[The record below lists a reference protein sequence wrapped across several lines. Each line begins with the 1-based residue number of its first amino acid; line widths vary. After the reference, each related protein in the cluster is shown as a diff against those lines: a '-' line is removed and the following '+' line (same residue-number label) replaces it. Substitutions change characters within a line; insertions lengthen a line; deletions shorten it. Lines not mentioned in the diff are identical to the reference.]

1 MSATPGAVSL
11 NPDMRSP
18 RTEAFERQLFAR
30 IVGQDDAVKQ
40 VARFYQI
47 YQAGLSPSGRPVG
60 ILLFL
65 GPTGSGKTRIVEAA
79 SEVLFQ
85 NPRAVIKID
94 CAEYQQGHEI
104 AKLIGSPPGYLGHSE
119 TAPLL
124 TQENLNRFHTPE
136 NKLTLLLFDEIE
148 KSSDTLWQLLLG
160 IFDKATL
167 TLGTNQRVDF
177 SRCLIFLTSNLGARE
192 MAEFVSKGI
201 GFSPGA
207 IKGNLTANVQKKLQ
221 STAVQSAAKKFTPE
235 FMNRIDQVV
244 VFKSLQERQ
253 LAQILEIELRM
264 LQMRINRSSECKFSF
279 RCTDNAKQ
287 LLLTDGLDIRY
298 GARHLKRSIER
309 HLVLPFANLIASKQI
324 KNGDNLV
331 VDRADDTS
339 QQLVFCKDRD
349 LPAYRR
355 DESFGYDL
363 FYRGLS
369 L

>member
-1 MSATPGAVSL
+1 MAVSVKAVSL
-11 NPDMRSP
+11 NPEMRSP
-18 RTEAFERQLFAR
+18 RTEAFEQQLFDR
-30 IVGQDDAVKQ
+30 IVGQDEAVRH

-47 YQAGLSPSGRPVG
+47 FQAKLSQRGRPVG

-79 SEVLFQ
+79 AEVLYQ
-85 NPRAVIKID
+85 SPNAMIKID

-192 MAEFVSKGI
+192 MSEFVSKGI
-201 GFSPGA
+201 GFCSDTAKAMSPE
-207 IKGNLTANVQKKLQ
+207 NLQQKMR
-221 STAVQSAAKKFTPE
+221 STAVHSAARKFTPE
-235 FMNRIDQVV
+235 FMNRIDQTV
-244 VFKSLQERQ
+244 VFRPLQQKELRD
-253 LAQILEIELRM
+253 ILEIELRS
-264 LQMRINRSSECKFSF
+264 LQTRIYQSGGCKFAF
-279 RCTDNAKQ
+279 RCTDGAKQ
-287 LLLTDGLDIRY
+287 LLLTDGLDLRY

-309 HLVLPFANLIASKQI
+309 HLVLPFANLIASNQI
-324 KNGDNLV
+324 TDDDSLV
-331 VDRADDTS
+331 VDNDADR
-339 QQLVFCKDRD
+339 QLVFRKES
-349 LPAYRR
+349 PGAAYRR
-355 DESFGYDL
+355 RERVGYDL
-363 FYRGLS
+363 FYRGLA